1 MGPTTTE
8 GQLALYPTLTEEQ
21 AKVAAKRENS
31 RCNAARAR
39 KRNKDMMVV
48 LQERVSR
55 LTKRTDNLSRS
66 NNDLKTQIDD
76 LKTQNRELMTSR
88 SAGELQPRSVSSYAN
103 SSYANSSYASSSYAN
118 SSYANSSYANSSTD
132 NSNSTVLQLLN
143 ALQNQKKR
151 QQESSISQLLSE
163 FAAGQQQGAS
173 NSNLLPLLQTGLVGG
188 NT

>member
-103 SSYANSSYASSSYAN
+103 SSYANSS
-118 SSYANSSYANSSTD
+118 TD